1 MVHFSLSISRGGFP
15 STLLERRAGC
25 SIDVVLVGVHQ
36 CMQNFV
42 PQDHKRSRAGFF
54 EGASWPPKFCL
65 LLWKTPVSEDHVS
78 RPAQS
83 PWFLFSD
90 FSM

>member
-54 EGASWPPKFCL
+54 EGGVMAASVL
-65 LLWKTPVSEDHVS
+65 VAALGDSSL
-78 RPAQS
+78 RIM
-83 PWFLFSD
+83 FLGRCNHHGFSD